1 MKKFLAVLLSSAM
14 VAAIFAGC
22 GKAQQQAE
30 SLVSELESQLD
41 SAMSELDSEAAQ
53 LESDLSAAES
63 EIAAEQSAEQS
74 TEPAGEKIKVALI
87 FNSSM
92 SDGGWN
98 WDAYQGME
106 KLAEEY
112 NLDPSYQEN
121 VGDDTIQ
128 DVLRNYAA
136 EGYPLIVDN
145 EQYHG
150 ELLVEVAAEFPDT
163 TFACINGYLGAPNV
177 IALKGDMW
185 QHVYVAG
192 VAAAGVSETK
202 KIGLITYSTDS
213 PSATIMREALTAGA
227 KSYDPDVEII
237 HVATGS
243 FSDLQKGI
251 ELSNSLLDQGCDVI
265 YCNSGDCNPSVYD
278 NVISHQKYAIGQ
290 SVDWNYLSDEYMLG
304 CCMMPSSN
312 MLRMVVEGWL
322 DGSLTGSEEVFVG
335 GLKEGFEEWRWNEPV
350 KAKLDPAIVA
360 ACDAAIEAIEA
371 GEITMDL

>member
-1 MKKFLAVLLSSAM
+1 MKMKKLLAVAVSAM
-14 VAAIFAGC
+14 TVAAILAGC
-22 GKAQQQAE
+22 GSTQQQAE
-30 SLVSELESQLD
+30 SLIAEAESQVTSAISDLQSELEQATSD
-41 SAMSELDSEAAQ
+41 TEPESES
-53 LESDLSAAES
+53 AES
-63 EIAAEQSAEQS
+63 QAEPEASE
-74 TEPAGEKIKVALI
+74 EPIKVALI

-106 KLAEEY
+106 QLAKEY
-112 NLDPSYQEN
+112 NLAPSYQEN

-136 EGYPLIVDN
+136 EGYPLIIDN

-150 ELLVEVAAEFPDT
+150 ELLVEVAAEYPDV
-163 TFACINGYLGAPNV
+163 TFACINGYLGADNV

-192 VAAAGVSETK
+192 VAAAGVSESK

-227 KSYDPDVEII
+227 KSYDPNCEII

-251 ELSNSLLDQGCDVI
+251 ELSNSLMDQGCDVI

-278 NVISHQKYAIGQ
+278 NVISKQKYAIGQ

-312 MLRMVVEGWL
+312 MVRRVVEGWL
-322 DGSLTGSEEVFVG
+322 NGTLTGSEEVMVG
-335 GLKEGFEEWRWNEPV
+335 GLAEGFEEWRWNEPV
-350 KAKLDPAIVA
+350 KAKIDPAIVA
-360 ACDAAIEAIEA
+360 ACDAATEAIES